1 MDSGKSDLESSVNIR
16 PVELEI
22 GQAGKMTLEL
32 PHLKLFLSSL
42 RLRLLLFPSLS
53 IPQSEINLELAPL
66 EVNLGD
72 GHTKGACKPSINWW

>member
-1 MDSGKSDLESSVNIR
+1 MDTREPGLESSIDIR

-32 PHLKLFLSSL
+32 PHLKLFLSGL
-42 RLRLLLFPSLS
+42 RLRLLLLPSLH
-53 IPQSEINLELAPL
+53 IPRSEINLESAPL

-72 GHTKGACKPSINWW
+72 GHTKGEI